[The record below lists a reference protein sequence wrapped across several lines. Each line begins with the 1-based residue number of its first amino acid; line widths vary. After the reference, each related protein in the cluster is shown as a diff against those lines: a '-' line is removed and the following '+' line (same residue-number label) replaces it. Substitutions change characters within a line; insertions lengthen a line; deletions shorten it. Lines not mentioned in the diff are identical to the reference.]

1 MWGEIWERTQ
11 GNLPPGSTSYKNC
24 LLYTN
29 LYYSIE
35 SRTYNSR
42 YHNSLRTAKEI
53 QVLDAY
59 EIPPIRTAFVEALG
73 PQSKAKGRH
82 GVL

>member
-1 MWGEIWERTQ
+1 MWGEIWESTQ
-11 GNLPPGSTSYKNC
+11 GNLPPGFTSYKNC

-53 QVLDAY
+53 QVL
-59 EIPPIRTAFVEALG
+59 
-73 PQSKAKGRH
+73 
-82 GVL
+82 